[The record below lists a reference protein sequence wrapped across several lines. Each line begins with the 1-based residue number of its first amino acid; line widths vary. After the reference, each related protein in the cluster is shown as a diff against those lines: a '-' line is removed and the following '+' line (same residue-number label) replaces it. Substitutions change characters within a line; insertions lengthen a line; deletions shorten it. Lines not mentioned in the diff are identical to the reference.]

1 MLKRDSLL
9 PSLFIDARRSMK
21 TIKLKSIFALILFSI
36 LTFGLTSIAT
46 SAGTNISNN
55 GFEDSFP
62 KTAGGYVVWQGKA
75 GNDWEIFLYNANDG
89 SGPVQIT
96 DNNYGDVNP
105 ETDGRYV
112 TWASGFAPNG
122 EIFLYDIATS
132 TTIRITDYQSTD
144 HVNTSC
150 TASADP
156 YPCCTGGICVGE
168 TPENCDGSCD
178 SRTECV
184 DTYGG
189 SWTGTGTCNSQYDH
203 DPKIVDGV
211 VVWVSHSEGVDTMYG
226 PGDIMLYNAAYGSY
240 ENISKQID
248 PNNDHDDYAFRF
260 DGNRIQWVQNTSG
273 DMPNYVYD
281 PITDSWGQVLN
292 SYIRNYVYDLTTNKY
307 YRYYIPDD
315 GDLDFDAEYYV
326 EDLTAGTA
334 YKQTESPAVLVDQ
347 QSDGDFSVNAMWI
360 NGDREI
366 LLMDRQNKH
375 GGFLTNNDIKDIQ
388 PAIKDN
394 IVVWTGGEG
403 NNSEIYLYAVNDSDI
418 DGLPDDWEQFHFS
431 DLDEFGTGDSD
442 GDGLNN
448 LDEYLADSNPNNP
461 DTDNDGLGDGMEVN
475 TLGTNPLLADTDGNG
490 FSDAEEFKCGSD
502 PTDASSRC
510 RRGLPWLM
518 LLLD

>member
-1 MLKRDSLL
+1 
-9 PSLFIDARRSMK
+9 MK
-21 TIKLKSIFALILFSI
+21 TIKVKSIFSLILFSV
-36 LTFGLTSIAT
+36 LTFGLASIAT

-75 GNDWEIFLYNANDG
+75 GNDWEIFLYNAYDG

-96 DNNYGDVNP
+96 DNEYGDVNP

-112 TWASGFAPNG
+112 TWASGAAPNG
-122 EIFLYDIATS
+122 EIFLYDIETS
-132 TTIRITDYQSTD
+132 TTILITDYYTTD
-144 HVNTSC
+144 QENTYC
-150 TASADP
+150 IASVDP
-156 YPCCTGGICVGE
+156 YPCCTGL
-168 TPENCDGSCD
+168 
-178 SRTECV
+178 
-184 DTYGG
+184 
-189 SWTGTGTCNSQYDH
+189 GTGTCNSRYDH
-203 DPKIVDGV
+203 DPKIVDGK
-211 VVWVSHSEGVDTMYG
+211 VVWVSHSEGVYTTPSEGVATMTMYG
-226 PGDIMLYNAAYGSY
+226 PGDIMLYNAALGSY
-240 ENISKQID
+240 ENISTQID
-248 PNNDHDDYAFRF
+248 PNNEHDDYAFRF
-260 DGNRIQWVQNTSG
+260 DGERIQWVQNTSG

-292 SYIRNYVYDLTTNKY
+292 SDIRNYVYDLTTNKY
-307 YRYYIPDD
+307 FRHYIPDD
-315 GDLDFDAEYYV
+315 EDLDFDAEYYV

-334 YKQTESPAVLVDQ
+334 YIQTDSPAVLVDP
-347 QSDGDFSVNAMWI
+347 QSDGDFLVSAI
-360 NGDREI
+360 ITETTDRDREI

-403 NNSEIYLYAVNDSDI
+403 NNSEIYLYAINDSDI

-461 DTDNDGLGDGMEVN
+461 DTDNDGIGDGMEVN
-475 TLGTNPLLADTDGNG
+475 ILGTNPLLADTDGNG
-490 FSDAEEFKCGSD
+490 IMDSDEDSDGDGFTNMQEIKCSSD
-502 PTDASSRC
+502 PINPNSKCTRF
-510 RRGLPWLM
+510 LPFLI

>member
-1 MLKRDSLL
+1 MLLKRDSLL
-9 PSLFIDARRSMK
+9 PFLFIDARRSMK

-75 GNDWEIFLYNANDG
+75 GNDWEIFLYNANNG
-89 SGPVQIT
+89 FGPVQIT

-112 TWASGFAPNG
+112 TWASGFSPNG

-132 TTIRITDYQSTD
+132 TTIRITDYQYTD

-240 ENISKQID
+240 ENISRQID
-248 PNNDHDDYAFRF
+248 PNNEHDDYAFRF

-334 YKQTESPAVLVDQ
+334 YIQTDSPAVLVDQ

-403 NNSEIYLYAVNDSDI
+403 NNSEIYLYKIKVIATTQGTAALIDQFISSGDISDPGKLYDYLSDAQGNIDI
-418 DGLPDDWEQFHFS
+418 DKNHNAI
-431 DLDEFGTGDSD
+431 
-442 GDGLNN
+442 NN
-448 LDEYLADSNPNNP
+448 LDQFKEEIDKLKKKENVSEAAAVVLTGAADAMIVELSGGAPQA
-461 DTDNDGLGDGMEVN
+461 E
-475 TLGTNPLLADTDGNG
+475 TNRKKEN
-490 FSDAEEFKCGSD
+490 
-502 PTDASSRC
+502 
-510 RRGLPWLM
+510 
-518 LLLD
+518 

>member
-1 MLKRDSLL
+1 
-9 PSLFIDARRSMK
+9 MK
-21 TIKLKSIFALILFSI
+21 PKSIFALILFSI
-36 LTFGLTSIAT
+36 LTFGLASIAT

-75 GNDWEIFLYNANDG
+75 GNDWEIFLYNANNG
-89 SGPVQIT
+89 FGPVQIT
-96 DNNYGDVNP
+96 DNDYGDVNP

-112 TWASGFAPNG
+112 TWASGAAPNG

-132 TTIRITDYQSTD
+132 TTIQITDYYTTD
-144 HVNTSC
+144 QENTYC
-150 TASADP
+150 IASVDP
-156 YPCCTGGICVGE
+156 YPCCTGL
-168 TPENCDGSCD
+168 
-178 SRTECV
+178 
-184 DTYGG
+184 
-189 SWTGTGTCNSQYDH
+189 GTGTCNAQYDH

-211 VVWVSHSEGVDTMYG
+211 VVWVSHSEGVDTMFG

-248 PNNDHDDYAFRF
+248 PNNEHDDYAFRF

-281 PITDSWGQVLN
+281 PITDSWGPVSN

-326 EDLTAGTA
+326 EDLTAGGAPYLET
-334 YKQTESPAVLVDQ
+334 KSMAVLVDP

-366 LLMDRQNKH
+366 LLMDRQNKR

-403 NNSEIYLYAVNDSDI
+403 SNSEIHLYKIINIATTQKIAALIDQFISSGDISDPGKLYDYLSDAQGYIDSNNNDKAI
-418 DGLPDDWEQFHFS
+418 QK
-431 DLDEFGTGDSD
+431 LDEFKEAIDKLKKKENVSEAAAVVLTGA
-442 GDGLNN
+442 
-448 LDEYLADSNPNNP
+448 ADAMIVELS
-461 DTDNDGLGDGMEVN
+461 GM
-475 TLGTNPLLADTDGNG
+475 PQ
-490 FSDAEEFKCGSD
+490 
-502 PTDASSRC
+502 
-510 RRGLPWLM
+510 
-518 LLLD
+518 

>member
-1 MLKRDSLL
+1 
-9 PSLFIDARRSMK
+9 MK
-21 TIKLKSIFALILFSI
+21 TITLKSIFALILFSI
-36 LTFGLTSIAT
+36 LTFGLASIAT

-62 KTAGGYVVWQGKA
+62 KTAGGYVVWQGKD
-75 GNDWEIFLYNANDG
+75 GNDWEIFLYNANNG
-89 SGPVQIT
+89 FGPVQIT
-96 DNNYGDVNP
+96 DNDYGDVNP

-112 TWASGFAPNG
+112 TWASGAAPNG

-132 TTIRITDYQSTD
+132 TTIQITDYYTTD
-144 HVNTSC
+144 QENTYC
-150 TASADP
+150 IASVDP
-156 YPCCTGGICVGE
+156 YPCCTGL
-168 TPENCDGSCD
+168 
-178 SRTECV
+178 
-184 DTYGG
+184 
-189 SWTGTGTCNSQYDH
+189 GTGTCNAQYDH

-226 PGDIMLYNAAYGSY
+226 PGDIMLYNAAYGTY

-248 PNNDHDDYAFRF
+248 PNNEHDDYAFRF

-281 PITDSWGQVLN
+281 PITDSWGPVLN

-315 GDLDFDAEYYV
+315 EDLDFDAEYYV

-334 YKQTESPAVLVDQ
+334 YIQTESPAVLVDQ

-366 LLMDRQNKH
+366 LLMDRQNKR

-403 NNSEIYLYAVNDSDI
+403 NNSEIYLYTPLCPNDPNKIDPGQCGCGTPDTDTDNDNTADCKDDDDDN
-418 DGLPDDWEQFHFS
+418 DGL
-431 DLDEFGTGDSD
+431 LDVKEVQYKTDS
-442 GDGLNN
+442 
-448 LDEYLADSNPNNP
+448 LDP
-461 DTDNDGLGDGMEVN
+461 DTDNDGLYDGFEIYS
-475 TLGTNPLLADTDGNG
+475 TLTNPLLADSNSNGILDGDEDSDGDG
-490 FSDAEEFKCGSD
+490 FTNAEEFACNSNPGDSG
-502 PTDASSRC
+502 SRC
-510 RRGLPWLM
+510 IKFLPFLM